1 MPGQLRDAFVDH
13 NFDRQKTLHS
23 VAPDHRREYRGGLL
37 SAEQMIAQL
46 TAASQRLGE
55 AHARLQDATKAVG
68 DAQTMVSGALQGSS
82 GQLVAQ
88 IRGLIEALVQISASV
103 PKTQE
108 HVQQTITRV
117 KALGN

>member
-1 MPGQLRDAFVDH
+1 VLLLITTMINKRRYIQWLQIVDGS
-13 NFDRQKTLHS
+13 TG
-23 VAPDHRREYRGGLL
+23 GGLL

-55 AHARLQDATKAVG
+55 AHARLQDATKATC
-68 DAQTMVSGALQGSS
+68 DAQTMMSGAPQGSS

-88 IRGLIEALVQISASV
+88 IRGLIETLVQISASV

-117 KALGN
+117 KAPGN